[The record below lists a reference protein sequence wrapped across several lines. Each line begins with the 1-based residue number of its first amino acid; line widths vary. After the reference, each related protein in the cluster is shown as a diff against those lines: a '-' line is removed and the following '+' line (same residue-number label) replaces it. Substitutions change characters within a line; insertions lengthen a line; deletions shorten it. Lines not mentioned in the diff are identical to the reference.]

1 MEEKVI
7 RNVPMTEFKLNGT
20 PWYSSGHESVDSRKL
35 LATIIQS
42 LSKIG
47 WKFHACVNIKGGT
60 DTLFF
65 IYTPH
70 QVSSCLKL
78 FNSI

>member
-1 MEEKVI
+1 MTEAINSSWPGGISGMEEKVI

-47 WKFHACVNIKGGT
+47 WKFHACVNIKGGN
-60 DTLFF
+60 
-65 IYTPH
+65 
-70 QVSSCLKL
+70 QQ
-78 FNSI
+78 